1 MTWHGGY
8 STTHERCAYPALGP
22 GLFVQAP
29 IPLEGMHRY
38 CMHIPIVH
46 TYIHETGNYV
56 RAYRPQ
62 PTLCS
67 LSVPD
72 LGAEHLLALWRPLAD
87 VALVSGCKIGQG
99 QQRVHS
105 KPSRVLFAH
114 RSGRGF
120 WRRGGRSGSASAR
133 LQLSS
138 PGPAR
143 CSDLRRGSL
152 PRRASVCT
160 PHIAS
165 PCVMYVCTMC
175 MRRRCVPTLV
185 KPDGRLHMRKIKKLG
200 EFGSLLQK
208 AEATP
213 PSLSPLPLEAPG
225 SRMSGRDGR
234 PGSERSQNC
243 KAGCIIS
250 ARRYM

>member
-1 MTWHGGY
+1 MCLPCLRAWAL
-8 STTHERCAYPALGP
+8 CASSHPTRGHAQILYAHP
-22 GLFVQAP
+22 
-29 IPLEGMHRY
+29 HR
-38 CMHIPIVH
+38 
-46 TYIHETGNYV
+46 TYIHTYMRRGIMDVHTGLN
-56 RAYRPQ
+56 Q
-62 PTLCS
+62 HSCS

-87 VALVSGCKIGQG
+87 VALVSDCEIGQG

-105 KPSRVLFAH
+105 KPSRVLFVH
-114 RSGRGF
+114 RSCRGF
-120 WRRGGRSGSASAR
+120 RRGGSGSASAR

-165 PCVMYVCTMC
+165 PCVMYVQCAC
-175 MRRRCVPTLV
+175 ARGVPTLV

-200 EFGSLLQK
+200 EFGSLPQK
-208 AEATP
+208 AEAIP
-213 PSLSPLPLEAPG
+213 PPPAPLKRQDHA
-225 SRMSGRDGR
+225 
-234 PGSERSQNC
+234 
-243 KAGCIIS
+243 
-250 ARRYM
+250 